1 MVTVPK
7 TIHMPPSSPL
17 PIVKIGFVLVA
28 ALVIA
33 LVVFLYN
40 NMGNHRVLSGFAG
53 YVYTKPIIS
62 SNQFEKVLIGPAST
76 GFTWRRE
83 VSKVSITPETTI
95 EHFSTQD
102 NTAILG
108 KDKLPISCQASMVF
122 RLNPQRIK
130 EFMEEYG
137 GIAQTSGQ
145 NDDEKADEIM
155 NFAYKNFIQQPF
167 RTAVRTELS
176 KYPALEA
183 SSNLQKISDDVLAQV
198 RQRLEKTPF
207 VVDSVAVGET
217 NPPPPIIEAVVNKV
231 KATQENERK
240 AIELEIAQKD
250 IAIQKAKGE
259 AEGTLKYE
267 IAKQEAQGRI
277 AQGKAEAEVS
287 LAQAEVKAKGTIL
300 EAKAE
305 AEGIALKEKAMGPN
319 VLRAKM
325 YENMLN
331 NAKVY
336 LPSSASDKNTGMP
349 VFGVLN
355 LNDQQ
360 QAK

>member
-1 MVTVPK
+1 MAQQ
-7 TIHMPPSSPL
+7 SSL
-17 PIVKIGFVLVA
+17 LSIKFGTLA
-28 ALVIA
+28 TLVIIFGTGI
-33 LVVFLYN
+33 FLYN

-53 YVYTKPIIS
+53 YVYTKPIIG
-62 SNQFEKVLIGPAST
+62 SNEFQGVLIGPAST
-76 GFTWRRE
+76 GFTWRRA

-95 EHFSTQD
+95 EHFSTKD

-122 RLNPQRIK
+122 RLNPKKIK
-130 EFMEEYG
+130 EFMEQYG
-137 GIAQTSGQ
+137 GIAQTSGK
-145 NDDEKADEIM
+145 NDDEDADEIM
-155 NFAYKNFIQQPF
+155 GFAYKNFIQQPF

-176 KYPALEA
+176 KYPALDA
-183 SSNLQKISDDVLAQV
+183 SSNLQKISDDVLTQV
-198 RQRLEKTPF
+198 RRRLEQTPF

-287 LAQAEVKAKGTIL
+287 LLKAEAKAKGTIL

-305 AEGIALKEKAMGPN
+305 AEGLALKEKAMGPN
-319 VLRAKM
+319 MLRAKM
-325 YENMLN
+325 YDNMLN
-331 NAKVY
+331 NAKIY
-336 LPSSASDKNTGMP
+336 LPSSNGSDKNSAMS
-349 VFGVLN
+349 VLGVLN
-355 LNDQQ
+355 LNDQPQ
-360 QAK
+360 SK

>member
-1 MVTVPK
+1 MKIVT
-7 TIHMPPSSPL
+7 
-17 PIVKIGFVLVA
+17 FA
-28 ALVIA
+28 ALAIIFGTGI
-33 LVVFLYN
+33 FLYN

-53 YVYTKPIIS
+53 YVYTKPIIGVNEFQS
-62 SNQFEKVLIGPAST
+62 ILIGPAST
-76 GFTWRRE
+76 GFTWRRAI
-83 VSKVSITPETTI
+83 SKVSITPETTI
-95 EHFSTQD
+95 EHFSTKD

-122 RLNPQRIK
+122 RLNPKKIK

-137 GIAQTSGQ
+137 GIAQTSGK
-145 NDDEKADEIM
+145 NDDENADEIM
-155 NFAYKNFIQQPF
+155 EFAYKNFIQQPF

-176 KYPALEA
+176 KYPALDA

-198 RQRLEKTPF
+198 RKRLEQTPF
-207 VVDSVAVGET
+207 IVDSVAVGET
-217 NPPPPIIEAVVNKV
+217 NPPTPIIEAVVSKV

-259 AEGTLKYE
+259 AEGSLKYE
-267 IAKQEAQGRI
+267 IAKQEALGRI

-287 LAQAEVKAKGTIL
+287 LLKAEAQAKGTIL

-305 AEGIALKEKAMGPN
+305 AEGIALKERAMGPN
-319 VLRAKM
+319 MLRAKM
-325 YENMLN
+325 YESMLN
-331 NAKVY
+331 NSKVY
-336 LPSSASDKNTGMP
+336 LPASSTSDKNSGMP

-360 QAK
+360 PQGK